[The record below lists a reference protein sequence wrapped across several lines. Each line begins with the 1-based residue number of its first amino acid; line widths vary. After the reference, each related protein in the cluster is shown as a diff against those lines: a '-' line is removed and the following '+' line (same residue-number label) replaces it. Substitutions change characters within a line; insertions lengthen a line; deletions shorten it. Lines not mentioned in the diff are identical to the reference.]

1 MMKAVYRWFE
11 NWVYPFREP
20 ADLRPPFSVGGFIWH
35 YVGQAKLAFFA
46 MLIIGGIAPL
56 VEAGLFYFVGRL
68 VDILDQVAEDDKVVT
83 RKTISGTHLGQLFD
97 IEPTGK
103 AIKIDVIDIVRL
115 KEGQYFE
122 HWGINTLQQVIAV
135 LKQGA

>member
-1 MMKAVYRWFE
+1 MVIMTMMHEQFVNHTAPPGANGPDGMWHTFSKILK
-11 NWVYPFREP
+11 P
-20 ADLRPPFSVGGFIWH
+20 AFPDLV
-35 YVGQAKLAFFA
+35 
-46 MLIIGGIAPL
+46 
-56 VEAGLFYFVGRL
+56 